1 MELDAD
7 LALHGAIAVAHTR
20 REARRKV
27 HGHVRVDGLADAARL
42 ETEAGLA
49 RHEGAQRGLAVHAV
63 GRRAHDELG
72 VLQPYGIRT
81 TATRLGA
88 RDLETRYREAA
99 VPDGLVEEDNRDGP
113 AACGATVHGTL

>member
-1 MELDAD
+1 MELNTD
-7 LALHGAIAVAHTR
+7 LALHGAIAVAHTG

-72 VLQPYGIRT
+72 VLQPYGIRR
-81 TATRLGA
+81 ARLWA
-88 RDLETRYREAA
+88 RDFETRYREASA
-99 VPDGLVEEDNRDGP
+99 PDRLVEEDNRDGP
-113 AACGATVHGTL
+113 ATCGASVHGTL